1 MARWSPCIEMN
12 AGVLEVAITPDFH
25 KGSGIPVGTTLFT
38 RGFVLPQAI
47 GNDINCGMR
56 LYVTDLNEE
65 QIRTHLDAI
74 ERNIRHVFFEGGRN
88 IPMTRHMRE
97 KMFMEGLIGILDSHQ
112 EAGGEG
118 IWHYYNEKQQEQDL
132 NHVNRM
138 RFRAATRL
146 KWTTSDS
153 ASFLDNSE

>member
-1 MARWSPCIEMN
+1 MSMKAAFSIDKKERMFLDGDKGGFILSNTPIKYFINPEVKVENNAVEELHRLLEVNETIATLQKHSPDYFDDPD

-56 LYVTDLNEE
+56 LYVTDLCEE

-74 ERNIRHVFFEGGRN
+74 ERNVRHVFFRRG
-88 IPMTRHMRE
+88 PQY
-97 KMFMEGLIGILDSHQ
+97 SH
-112 EAGGEG
+112 
-118 IWHYYNEKQQEQDL
+118 D
-132 NHVNRM
+132 
-138 RFRAATRL
+138 AA
-146 KWTTSDS
+146 D
-153 ASFLDNSE
+153 A